1 MVKNFLVGAA
11 ALGLIVAPVAAQAG
25 TRASAS
31 VPVANASSQSAFT
44 SFGARSTSSV
54 KKDDKVVAGLLPL
67 FLIAGVAATV
77 ATVAAISDGSND
89 ADDISSG
96 T

>member
-11 ALGLIVAPVAAQAG
+11 ALGLVAAPVAAQAG

-31 VPVANASSQSAFT
+31 VPAANASAQSAFT

-54 KKDDKVVAGLLPL
+54 KKDEKVVGLPL
-67 FLIAGVAATV
+67 LLIGLGVAAAV
-77 ATVAAISDGSND
+77 ATVAIVDDNSND